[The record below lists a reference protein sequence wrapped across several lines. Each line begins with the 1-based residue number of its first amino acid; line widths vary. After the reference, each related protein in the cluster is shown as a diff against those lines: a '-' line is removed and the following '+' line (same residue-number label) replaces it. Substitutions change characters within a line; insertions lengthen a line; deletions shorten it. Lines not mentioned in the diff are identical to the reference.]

1 MKKIYIAD
9 DEENI
14 RNLLKMF
21 LTKEGFSVEAFSD
34 GEALLQAFM
43 QQPADMVILDIM
55 MPRMDGFSVCSSLR
69 RKSNVP
75 IIMVS
80 ARDTEADRITGIT
93 LGSDDYLV
101 KPFSPSELVVR
112 VKSLFRR
119 IEMDRKVL
127 DQGNDMTMGNLT
139 VLPHQKCALVDGV
152 NLDLTLTELS
162 FLLYLIQNRERAVS
176 REELLNQVWGYQ
188 SEVETRATDDTVKRL
203 RRKLAMRE
211 CTVEIET
218 VWGFGFKL
226 KMKESPAPPSSTE
239 NRMNFSRKK
248 KGKQT

>member
-1 MKKIYIAD
+1 MKKIYVAD

-14 RNLLKMF
+14 RNLIQMF
-21 LTKEGFSVEAFSD
+21 LQKEGFQVQCFAD
-34 GEALLQAFM
+34 GETLLKAFLKES
-43 QQPADMVILDIM
+43 ADMVIIDIM
-55 MPRMDGFSVCSSLR
+55 MPGLDGFEVCSSLR

-127 DQGNDMTMGNLT
+127 DKANDTSMGNLT
-139 VLPHQKCALVDGV
+139 ILPHQKCALVNGK

-162 FLLYLIQNRERAVS
+162 LLLYLLQNRDRAVS
-176 REELLNQVWGYQ
+176 REELLNQVWGYE

-203 RRKLAMRE
+203 RRKLALKE
-211 CTVEIET
+211 SNVEIET

-226 KMKESPAPPSSTE
+226 QEKEAKEES
-239 NRMNFSRKK
+239 
-248 KGKQT
+248 

>member
-14 RNLLKMF
+14 RNLIQMF
-21 LTKEGFSVEAFSD
+21 LSKEGFQVEGFDNGA
-34 GEALLQAFM
+34 ALLNAFL
-43 QQPADMVILDIM
+43 QEPSDMVIIDIM
-55 MPRMDGFSVCSSLR
+55 MPEMDGFEVCSALR

-127 DQGNDMTMGNLT
+127 DKADDMSMGNLT
-139 VLPHQKCALVDGV
+139 VMPHQKCAFVDGK

-162 FLLYLIQNRERAVS
+162 FLLYLLQNRERAIS
-176 REELLNQVWGYQ
+176 REELLNMVWGYE

-203 RRKLAMRE
+203 RRKLAARE
-211 CTVEIET
+211 SNVEIET

-226 KMKESPAPPSSTE
+226 KLKTGAE
-239 NRMNFSRKK
+239 
-248 KGKQT
+248 GK

>member
-1 MKKIYIAD
+1 MKRIYIAD

-14 RNLLKMF
+14 RNLIQMF
-21 LTKEGFSVEAFSD
+21 LSKEGFQVQCFAD
-34 GEALLQAFM
+34 GESLLKAFLAD
-43 QQPADMVILDIM
+43 PADMVIIDIM
-55 MPRMDGFSVCSSLR
+55 MPGLDGFGVCSALR

-127 DQGNDMTMGNLT
+127 DKANDVSMGNLT
-139 VLPHQKCALVDGV
+139 ILPHQKCALVSGQ

-162 FLLYLIQNRERAVS
+162 LLLYLLQNRDRAIS
-176 REELLNQVWGYQ
+176 REELLNMVWGYE

-203 RRKLAMRE
+203 RRKLALKE

-226 KMKESPAPPSSTE
+226 REKSGEKEKD
-239 NRMNFSRKK
+239 R
-248 KGKQT
+248 